1 MTLSDPAAPAPKD
14 TTAYERWELPDVSQD
29 KHNRADAGFPTAVE
43 IESIQ
48 KQAHTEG
55 HERGYHE
62 GYTKGLAQGETEI
75 RQKAEAF
82 QALIHSLDT
91 PFEELDEEVI
101 EQTAQLAMAIAR
113 QIIRRELH
121 ADPGQV
127 VAVVRDALKALP
139 VMARKI
145 RVFLHPD
152 DAVLVR
158 EVLSLHDDDD
168 SQTWRIVEDPLL
180 SRGGCKINSEN
191 STIDASIEM
200 RLQRVI
206 TGIMGGE
213 RERD

>member
-1 MTLSDPAAPAPKD
+1 MGE
-14 TTAYERWELPDVSQD
+14 ERRNKVG
-29 KHNRADAGFPTAVE
+29 AGSRLPTAAE

-48 KQAHTEG
+48 KQAYTEG
-55 HERGYHE
+55 HDRGYRE
-62 GYTKGLAQGETEI
+62 GYEKGLAKGETEVREQGETF
-75 RQKAEAF
+75 QK
-82 QALIHSLDT
+82 LIQTLDM
-91 PFEELDEEVI
+91 PFEELDEQVI
-101 EQTAQLAMAIAR
+101 EQTAQLAIAVAR

-139 VMARKI
+139 VVTRKI

-168 SQTWRIVEDPLL
+168 DSQTWRIIEDPLL

-191 STIDASIEM
+191 STIDATVEM

-213 RERD
+213 RARD